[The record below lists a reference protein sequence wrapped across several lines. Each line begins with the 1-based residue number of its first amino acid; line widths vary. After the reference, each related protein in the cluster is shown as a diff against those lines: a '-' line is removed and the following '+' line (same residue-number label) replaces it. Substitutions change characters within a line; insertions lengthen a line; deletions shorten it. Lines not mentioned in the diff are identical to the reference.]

1 MGTDGASAGRW
12 GPSCVSWGGG
22 SDGSDGRNQGRRGT
36 RADRLAVR
44 EGGRAHRRVERGEEG
59 RRHGSD
65 RDRIPRRAGPRHARR
80 REGATRG
87 RFLDAGAPLRDPRRR
102 GRGTLQGGQDL
113 RLQAQG
119 GAGGRPRQVIFG
131 TLWSAAKATLETSH
145 AFAAAKKA
153 YDDGGGLPAIVSAWA
168 AETSSAGD
176 DLYATK
182 VEAALRIVAGWVRSA
197 AVLGVK
203 A

>member
-1 MGTDGASAGRW
+1 M
-12 GPSCVSWGGG
+12 
-22 SDGSDGRNQGRRGT
+22 
-36 RADRLAVR
+36 
-44 EGGRAHRRVERGEEG
+44 
-59 RRHGSD
+59 
-65 RDRIPRRAGPRHARR
+65 
-80 REGATRG
+80 
-87 RFLDAGAPLRDPRRR
+87 
-102 GRGTLQGGQDL
+102 
-113 RLQAQG
+113 
-119 GAGGRPRQVIFG
+119 IFG

-203 A
+203 AAIRVEHYVPAWVDRAEGGVAWLERTALRVRAGMNRLRTLVPPATAGARRVSSALSGVAAKLDRLRDGESR